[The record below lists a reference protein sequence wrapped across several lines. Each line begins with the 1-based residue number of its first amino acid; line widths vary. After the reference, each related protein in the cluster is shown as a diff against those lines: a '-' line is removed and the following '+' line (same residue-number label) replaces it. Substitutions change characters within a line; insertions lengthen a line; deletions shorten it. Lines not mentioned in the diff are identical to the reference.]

1 MFAHNIR
8 GRWWCDSKGWTLP
21 PIFCSTL
28 LRDGWKQK
36 SCLRKCHLT
45 LKCVWSR
52 GAELN
57 SFMWEKMAP
66 IDILWHLLNMYGD
79 QKVDV
84 STVRAGWCISAV
96 MTVTWK
102 SLKSCSRQPCAA
114 ITPQVKSISIS
125 SSAWISGSRPGDCV
139 QSWILQWNFSA
150 LETVVTMSEYHSLC
164 QDGPMNADA
173 GTERT
178 PYANLLGPIEP
189 MQGWWWQFLGSHNYW

>member
-96 MTVTWK
+96 ATVTWK

-139 QSWILQWNFSA
+139 QSWILTSVHWKQ
-150 LETVVTMSEYHSLC
+150 
-164 QDGPMNADA
+164 
-173 GTERT
+173 
-178 PYANLLGPIEP
+178 
-189 MQGWWWQFLGSHNYW
+189 WWQCQNITVYARMVPWMLTQELKEHHMRIC

>member
-96 MTVTWK
+96 ATVTWK

-114 ITPQVKSISIS
+114 ITPQVKSISYQLICMNQWIPTRGLCTELNTSVKLQCIGNSGDNVRIS
-125 SSAWISGSRPGDCV
+125 QFMPGWSHECWRRNWKNTICEFVRTYWTNARLMVTVPWI
-139 QSWILQWNFSA
+139 
-150 LETVVTMSEYHSLC
+150 T
-164 QDGPMNADA
+164 
-173 GTERT
+173 
-178 PYANLLGPIEP
+178 
-189 MQGWWWQFLGSHNYW
+189 